1 MKLVKKMARIQHEV
15 TENEESFIDTDM
27 RTNSRQPEY
36 KPLLFTTT
44 VRNPQRLKALLY
56 IFAKFDGQTLTDDLA
71 TEIVCELIRY
81 GLYRPTEQNKAIKEK
96 WATTPKGEFAEFLL
110 TNKEVD
116 FIFKHNPQDHKEA
129 GFAKGYPSRF
139 ATFFDFAKELGF
151 VYYQPNEPIEFSEIG
166 KKFANIFS
174 VEIENGI
181 IVATEEHPEY
191 EQHAF
196 LQAMAKSQRS
206 NPFVRV
212 LNDNIPLIL
221 LLETIKKLNAD
232 PEFNNTGISRKELP
246 LLIFWKDNNAE
257 VLYQHIKQLRHK
269 YRYNPSDEVII
280 DICTKE
286 ILPDFKKFKPKS
298 IVSEYPD
305 EFIRKM
311 RLTGLISLRGAG
323 RFIDINHNED
333 ERVEYVLSHYSHY
346 QKYATERAYFDY
358 MAAVDTNLF
367 AIASIA
373 PDQTQSEQLLQNWVA
388 TYDWNSIKSE
398 LNILSTRSKTSK
410 DEVLKF
416 LPNSVRLEFL
426 TALAIKTKLP
436 EVRVIP
442 NYPCDDEGLP
452 TSTAGGVGD
461 QGDIECLETSNGI
474 LVEVTMAE
482 GTMQTKMEVWPISR
496 HLEAFKTKYTP
507 NSQCIFIA
515 PSIFKDS
522 ERQIKWVKTEENLTI
537 RPYKIDDFV
546 LYLETESKLYAY

>member
-1 MKLVKKMARIQHEV
+1 
-15 TENEESFIDTDM
+15 M
-27 RTNSRQPEY
+27 RASEY

-56 IFAKFDGQTLTDDLA
+56 VFAKFDCQMLTDDLA
-71 TEIVCELIRY
+71 TQIVCELIRY
-81 GLYRPTEQNKAIKEK
+81 GLYRPMVQSRAIKNK
-96 WATTPKGEFAEFLL
+96 WSTTPKGEFAEFLL
-110 TNKEVD
+110 TDEEVGY
-116 FIFKHNPQDHKEA
+116 IFDNNPQDHKEA

-151 VYYQPNEPIEFSEIG
+151 VYYQPNEPIEFSAIG
-166 KKFANIFS
+166 KKFASIFS
-174 VEIENGI
+174 VETENGN
-181 IVATEEHPEY
+181 IVVSEEHSEY
-191 EQHAF
+191 EQQAF
-196 LQAMAKSQRS
+196 LQAMAKSQRN

-212 LNDNIPLIL
+212 LNENIPLIL

-232 PEFNNTGISRKELP
+232 PEFNNAGISRKELP

-257 VLYQHIKQLRHK
+257 ALYQRIKRLRTE

-280 DICTKE
+280 DICTNE
-286 ILPDFKKFKPKS
+286 ILPNFKKFKPKS

-346 QKYATERAYFDY
+346 QKYETERAYFDY
-358 MAAVDTNLF
+358 MAQIDENLF
-367 AIASIA
+367 AISPIVADA
-373 PDQTQSEQLLQNWVA
+373 TRSEELLQNWVT

-398 LNILSTRSKTSK
+398 LSILSTRSRTSK

-416 LPNSVRLEFL
+416 LPNPVRLEFL
-426 TALAIKTKLP
+426 TALAIKSKMP
-436 EVRVIP
+436 EIRVIP

-452 TSTAGGVGD
+452 TSTAGGIGD
-461 QGDIECLETSNGI
+461 KGDIECFEKSNGI
-474 LVEVTMAE
+474 LMEVTMAE
-482 GTMQTKMEVWPISR
+482 GTTQTKMEVWPITR
-496 HLEAFKTKYTP
+496 HLEVFQSKYTS

-522 ERQIKWVKTEENLTI
+522 ERQIAFVKQTDNLTI
-537 RPYKIDDFV
+537 RPYRIDDFIS
-546 LYLETESKLYAY
+546 YLETESRLYAV

>member
-1 MKLVKKMARIQHEV
+1 MSIRVL
-15 TENEESFIDTDM
+15 
-27 RTNSRQPEY
+27 EY

-56 IFAKFDGQTLTDDLA
+56 IFAKFDRQTLTDDLA
-71 TEIVCELIRY
+71 TKIVLELIRY
-81 GLYRPTEQNKAIKEK
+81 GLYRPMNLSKAVKDK

-110 TNKEVD
+110 TDKEVD
-116 FIFKHNPQDHKEA
+116 FIFIHNPQDHKEA

-151 VYYQPNEPIEFSEIG
+151 VYYQPNELIEFSEIG
-166 KKFANIFS
+166 KKFASIFS
-174 VEIENGI
+174 VETENGNLF
-181 IVATEEHPEY
+181 VTEEHPEY
-191 EQHAF
+191 EQQVF

-212 LNDNIPLIL
+212 LNDNIPLVL

-232 PEFNNTGISRKELP
+232 PEFNNAGISRKELP
-246 LLIFWKDNNAE
+246 LLIFWKDNNADA
-257 VLYQHIKQLRHK
+257 LYQLLKRLRHE

-280 DICTKE
+280 DICTNE
-286 ILPDFKKFKPKS
+286 ILPNFKKFKPKS

-346 QKYATERAYFDY
+346 QKYSTERAYFDY
-358 MAAVDTNLF
+358 MAQIDENLL
-367 AIASIA
+367 AIAPVVA
-373 PDQTQSEQLLQNWVA
+373 DATKSEELLQNWVT

-398 LNILSTRSKTSK
+398 LNILATRSKASK

-416 LPNSVRLEFL
+416 LPHPVRLEFL
-426 TALAIKTKLP
+426 TALAIKSKMP
-436 EVRVIP
+436 EIRVIP

-452 TSTAGGVGD
+452 TSTAGGAGD
-461 QGDIECLETSNGI
+461 QGDIECFEHSNGI

-482 GTMQTKMEVWPISR
+482 GTTQTKMEVWAISR
-496 HLEAFKTKYTP
+496 HLEAFQTKYTP

-515 PSIFKDS
+515 PTIFRDS
-522 ERQIKWVKTEENLTI
+522 ERQIAYVKHTDNLTI

-546 LYLETESKLYAY
+546 SYLETSNKLYSI

>member
-1 MKLVKKMARIQHEV
+1 
-15 TENEESFIDTDM
+15 M
-27 RTNSRQPEY
+27 RASEY

-44 VRNPQRLKALLY
+44 VRNPQRLKALLFV
-56 IFAKFDGQTLTDDLA
+56 FAKFDGQILTDNLA
-71 TEIVCELIRY
+71 TQIVCELIRY
-81 GLYRPTEQNKAIKEK
+81 GLYRPMVQSNAIKNK
-96 WATTPKGEFAEFLL
+96 WSTTPKGEFAEFLL
-110 TNKEVD
+110 TDKEVEYM
-116 FIFKHNPQDHKEA
+116 FKHNPQDHKEA

-174 VEIENGI
+174 VEIENGN
-181 IVATEEHPEY
+181 IVVSEEHPEY
-191 EQHAF
+191 EQQAF
-196 LQAMAKSQRS
+196 LQAMAKSQRN

-232 PEFNNTGISRKELP
+232 PEFNNAGISRKELP
-246 LLIFWKDNNAE
+246 LLIFWKNNDTEA
-257 VLYQHIKQLRHK
+257 LYQRIKKLRQE

-286 ILPDFKKFKPKS
+286 ILTDYKKFKPKS

-333 ERVEYVLSHYSHY
+333 ERVDYVLSQYSHY
-346 QKYATERAYFDY
+346 QKYETERAYFDY
-358 MAAVDTNLF
+358 MAQIDENLF
-367 AIASIA
+367 AIAPVVA
-373 PDQTQSEQLLQNWVA
+373 DATRSEELLQNWVT
-388 TYDWNSIKSE
+388 TYDWNNIKAE
-398 LNILSTRSKTSK
+398 LNILATRNKISK

-416 LPNSVRLEFL
+416 LPNPARLEFL
-426 TALAIKTKLP
+426 TALAIKSKMP
-436 EVRVIP
+436 EIRVIP

-452 TSTAGGVGD
+452 TSTAGGIGD
-461 QGDIECLETSNGI
+461 KGDIECFEKNNGI
-474 LVEVTMAE
+474 LVEVTLLE
-482 GTMQTKMEVWPISR
+482 GTTQTKMEVWAISR
-496 HLEAFKTKYTP
+496 HLEAFTNKYERK
-507 NSQCIFIA
+507 SQCIFIA
-515 PSIFKDS
+515 PTIFKDS
-522 ERQIKWVKTEENLTI
+522 ERQIAYSNDNYNLAI

-546 LYLETESKLYAY
+546 SYLETKKRLYV